1 MTTYFIN
8 CKNLD
13 ELKKAYKAAAMK
25 NHPDMGGDTAT
36 MQAINAE
43 YSARFEVLK
52 RSQNEQAAEDTT
64 GRTHATTE
72 SAGDFIAIIEA
83 LLKLDGLEIELCGRW
98 LWIGGNT
105 REHKEA
111 LKALGCKWSKNKM
124 LWSWHHEEAGRKWRR
139 GNYSMG
145 DIRRKYGSYNV
156 QMSETAVA
164 V

>member
-1 MTTYFIN
+1 MTQYFAD
-8 CKNLD
+8 CKTLD
-13 ELKKAYKAAAMK
+13 ELRIAYRKLAAIH
-25 NHPDMGGDTAT
+25 HPDVGGDVAT

-43 YSARFEVLK
+43 HDRVFESLKAAHNASADEYH
-52 RSQNEQAAEDTT
+52 Q
-64 GRTHATTE
+64 TTE
-72 SAGDFIAIIEA
+72 TPEEFRRVVVE
-83 LLKLDGLEIELCGRW
+83 LLKLSGLNIEICGSW

-145 DIRRKYGSYNV
+145 DIRRKYGSYNI

>member
-1 MTTYFIN
+1 MKYFTNIHT
-8 CKNLD
+8 LD
-13 ELKKAYKAAAMK
+13 ELKSAYRRLALKY
-25 NHPDMGGDTAT
+25 HPDMGGSTEI
-36 MQAINAE
+36 MQEINNE
-43 YSARFEVLK
+43 HDVLFEQLK
-52 RSQNEQAAEDTT
+52 RQHNASADEYHQ
-64 GRTHATTE
+64 TTE
-72 SAGDFIAIIEA
+72 TPEEFRRVVVE
-83 LLKLDGLEIELCGRW
+83 LLKLSGLNIEICGSW

>member
-1 MTTYFIN
+1 MKYFN
-8 CKNLD
+8 GVSSLD
-13 ELKKAYKAAAMK
+13 ELKKEYRRLSML
-25 NHPDMGGDTAT
+25 NHPDRGGDIEI
-36 MQAINAE
+36 MKAINAE
-43 YSARFEVLK
+43 HDELFEMLKKQHNASADEYH
-52 RSQNEQAAEDTT
+52 Q
-64 GRTHATTE
+64 TTE
-72 SAGDFIAIIEA
+72 TPEEFRRVVVE
-83 LLKLDGLEIELCGRW
+83 LLKLSGLNIEICGSW

-156 QMSETAVA
+156 QKTETAVA

>member
-1 MTTYFIN
+1 MMYFTGVN
-8 CKNLD
+8 TLD
-13 ELKKAYKAAAMK
+13 ELKAAYRRLSLKH
-25 NHPDMGGDTAT
+25 HPDCGGDEET
-36 MQAINAE
+36 MKAINAE
-43 YSARFEVLK
+43 HDKLFEALK
-52 RSQNEQAAEDTT
+52 QKHNATADEFHQ
-64 GRTHATTE
+64 TTE
-72 SAGDFIAIIEA
+72 TPEEFRAIIEL
-83 LLKLDGLEIELCGRW
+83 LLKLDGLAVELCGSW

-139 GNYSMG
+139 GNYTMG
-145 DIRRKYGSYNV
+145 NIRRKYGSYNV

>member
-1 MTTYFIN
+1 M
-8 CKNLD
+8 
-13 ELKKAYKAAAMK
+13 
-25 NHPDMGGDTAT
+25 
-36 MQAINAE
+36 
-43 YSARFEVLK
+43 
-52 RSQNEQAAEDTT
+52 
-64 GRTHATTE
+64 
-72 SAGDFIAIIEA
+72 
-83 LLKLDGLEIELCGRW
+83 DGLEIELCGRW

-139 GNYSMG
+139 GNYTMG